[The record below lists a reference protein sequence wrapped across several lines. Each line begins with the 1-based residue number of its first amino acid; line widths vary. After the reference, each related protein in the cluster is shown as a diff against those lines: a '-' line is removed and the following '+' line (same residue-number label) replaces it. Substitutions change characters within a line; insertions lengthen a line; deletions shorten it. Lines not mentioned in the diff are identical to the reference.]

1 MKKIVFIFLIVIGF
15 TAYSQNY
22 CKVECTWVEVKAFCW
37 DFELDSVTA
46 DTITADTI
54 QVEIIDMNDGKNN
67 GKVVVVPGVIECKF
81 DTTYD
86 TRVQFWPGEGSDTFY
101 YMYGQLLPG
110 KRFEEMSV
118 YPRYKI
124 KIDLTGFKRGTYLIR
139 LNVFGTC
146 KIGKLVIKS

>member
-22 CKVECTWVEVKAFCW
+22 CKVECTWVEAFCW

-46 DTITADTI
+46 DTI
-54 QVEIIDMNDGKNN
+54 QVEIIDMNDGK
-67 GKVVVVPGVIECKF
+67 GVVVPGVIECKF

-86 TRVQFWPGEGSDTFY
+86 TYVQFWPGKGSDTTY

-110 KRFEEMSV
+110 KRFERMSV
-118 YPRYKI
+118 YPWYRI
-124 KIDLTGFKRGTYLIR
+124 KIDLTGFEWGSYLIR

-146 KIGKLVIKS
+146 KIGKLVIKSSCKIGNFVGFL

>member
-22 CKVECTWVEVKAFCW
+22 CKVECTWVEVKAVCW

-54 QVEIIDMNDGKNN
+54 QVEIIDMNDGK
-67 GKVVVVPGVIECKF
+67 GVVVPGVIECKF

-86 TRVQFWPGEGSDTFY
+86 THVQYWPGKGSNTFY

-139 LNVFGTC
+139 LDESVFGTC
-146 KIGKLVIKS
+146 KIETFEIKS

>member
-22 CKVECTWVEVKAFCW
+22 CKVECTWVEAFCW

-54 QVEIIDMNDGKNN
+54 QVEIIDMNDKR
-67 GKVVVVPGVIECKF
+67 VVVPGVIECKF

-86 TRVQFWPGEGSDTFY
+86 THVQFWPGKG
-101 YMYGQLLPG
+101 
-110 KRFEEMSV
+110 FEEMSV

-124 KIDLTGFKRGTYLIR
+124 KIDLTGFEWGSYLIR

-146 KIGKLVIKS
+146 KIGKLVIKGTCKIG